1 MQCSNCQFENMPGVR
16 ACGRCG
22 ASLQLA
28 SLALDV
34 HPPRASPGAKRWR
47 QRFPIRRYWAR
58 FCAAAAS
65 VLPAGRVIDWP
76 FDMPA
81 PSLLLRM
88 IVPGWAQRY
97 AGRPIR
103 GRWIFWCYVGFLLSG
118 LLFAGTTLS
127 WSLLGLAISLHAAS
141 VLDVVAATVSDFRDR
156 LVYTVV
162 TLVLLT
168 AVVYYPAGWLLSQV
182 ASPQRLATSA
192 PPFEEGDVVLVSLS
206 AYRWSAPKLGDV
218 VFYDLSQQDVQV
230 PGGGHIIYRAG
241 GGRIDR
247 VIAHAGQ
254 RVTSAQGKLLVDGG
268 PSPWLPL
275 NPQRV
280 PDGLSIAVPE
290 NCYAIFPTVDA
301 LAYPLAIWPTV
312 SIVRREQIWGHVYF
326 RYQPLWRFGAIR

>member
-1 MQCSNCQFENMPGVR
+1 MSGPCSAATANLRTCRGCGPAVDAGP
-16 ACGRCG
+16 ACNWPRWR
-22 ASLQLA
+22 STFTR
-28 SLALDV
+28 
-34 HPPRASPGAKRWR
+34 RASPGAKRWR
-47 QRFPIRRYWAR
+47 QWFPIRRYWAR

-127 WSLLGLAISLHAAS
+127 RSLLGLAISLHAAS

-162 TLVLLT
+162 T
-168 AVVYYPAGWLLSQV
+168 AGVTHRRRRITPPDGCWHKWQAHNGL
-182 ASPQRLATSA
+182 PTSA
-192 PPFEEGDVVLVSLS
+192 PPFEEGDVVLVNPFRLPMVRSDSRVMWFLRFISARCTSTRWRPHHLS
-206 AYRWSAPKLGDV
+206 CRGD
-218 VFYDLSQQDVQV
+218 
-230 PGGGHIIYRAG
+230 
-241 GGRIDR
+241 RIDR
-247 VIAHAGQ
+247 VIAHAGH
-254 RVTSAQGKLLVDGG
+254 RVTLPKGELLVDGG

-275 NPQRV
+275 NPAT
-280 PDGLSIAVPE
+280 IA
-290 NCYAIFPTVDA
+290 
-301 LAYPLAIWPTV
+301 
-312 SIVRREQIWGHVYF
+312 RRIEYYGS
-326 RYQPLWRFGAIR
+326 RELLR